1 MAQPEPDTQ
10 GNPGFFDSLRRALAT
25 LIEIAHVR
33 LELVGL
39 EFEATV
45 QHWLNLLL
53 WSALALFSASLAIL
67 MLLLTVLIA
76 FWDTHRLLAA
86 GLITGLLAGTAL
98 GAIFVVR
105 RRIRTHPRLLAATVA
120 ELRRD
125 AAALRDAQR

>member
-1 MAQPEPDTQ
+1 VTPPAQDPEDR
-10 GNPGFFDSLRRALAT
+10 PGFFDSLRRALAT

-53 WSALALFSASLAIL
+53 WSALALFSASLTVL

-86 GLITGLLAGTAL
+86 GLITAFLAAPAL
-98 GAIFVVR
+98 VSIFVVR
-105 RRIRTHPRLLAATVA
+105 RRIRTHPRLLATTIA

-125 AAALRDAQR
+125 AAALRNTQR

>member
-1 MAQPEPDTQ
+1 MTQPEPDTQ
-10 GNPGFFDSLRRALAT
+10 DRPGFFDSLRRALAT

-39 EFEATV
+39 EFEASV

-98 GAIFVVR
+98 AAVLVVR
-105 RRIRTHPRLLAATVA
+105 RRIRTHPRLLATTIA

-125 AAALRDAQR
+125 AAALRDTHR

>member
-1 MAQPEPDTQ
+1 MAFPDQDPEDR
-10 GNPGFFDSLRRALAT
+10 PGFFDSLRRALAT

-86 GLITGLLAGTAL
+86 GLITGLLAATAL
-98 GAIFVVR
+98 GSLLVVR
-105 RRIRTHPRLLAATVA
+105 RRIRTHPRLLATTIA

-125 AAALRDAQR
+125 AAALRDTQR

>member
-1 MAQPEPDTQ
+1 VTLPEQDPEDR
-10 GNPGFFDSLRRALAT
+10 PGLFDSLRRALAT
-25 LIEIAHVR
+25 LIEIAYVR

-53 WSALALFSASLAIL
+53 WSALALFSASLTVL

-86 GLITGLLAGTAL
+86 GLITGLLAATAL
-98 GAIFVVR
+98 ACVFIVR
-105 RRIRTHPRLLAATVA
+105 RRIRTHPRLLASTIA

-125 AAALRDAQR
+125 AAALREKRR

>member
-1 MAQPEPDTQ
+1 MTQPEQDTQ
-10 GNPGFFDSLRRALAT
+10 DRPGFFDSLRQALAT

-33 LELVGL
+33 LELIGVEL
-39 EFEATV
+39 EASV
-45 QHWLNLLL
+45 QHWLGVLL

-98 GAIFVVR
+98 AAMLVVR
-105 RRIRTHPRLLAATVA
+105 RRIRTHPPLLASTAA

-125 AAALRDAQR
+125 ATALRDSYR

>member
-1 MAQPEPDTQ
+1 MTQPEPDAQ
-10 GNPGFFDSLRRALAT
+10 DPPGFFDSLRRALAT
-25 LIEIAHVR
+25 LIEIAYVR

-98 GAIFVVR
+98 GAVVAMR
-105 RRIRTHPRLLAATVA
+105 RRIRKHPRLLATTIA

-125 AAALRDAQR
+125 AATLRDTQR